1 MSHRDLPALRRARAL
16 SHASSLASSPM
27 RHQPLPS
34 LALVALVALG
44 ALPVVAGCGG
54 SSGGRTTTPVATLAP
69 LPIEAV
75 RAAAE
80 AAPDDPARQLALLD
94 AELHDEGGDPTRWDA
109 ISERVERLSAG
120 NPRAH
125 LMIARV
131 AYLHGEPER
140 SAEHYLRALESAAT
154 TPGSASIAEVAA
166 SSLADMG
173 TLVPNMPTTIA
184 ARVATILANP
194 GHIGGAAV
202 SSLSGMLISFA
213 YRTGD
218 LARVRALADGMG
230 CITSYRVAGPFGPE
244 VMAGFDRTYA
254 AAGVGPLAATYDL
267 GPHRAQQPT
276 RTLEA
281 RGCVV
286 SIAEGA
292 GRSGPGTSYAEAFVE
307 VPRSGD
313 YVLLVDIGVAYELSV
328 DGNRVVRADRRRD
341 VSERLSF
348 HRVTLEAGRH
358 EIEVRTT
365 ARAANPAIM
374 LALMGDDG
382 LRPRAEAPAT
392 TYDGSLPDEQEA
404 RELRGLDLWVAVRQA
419 LDRGNGVGAREYA
432 ARMGERPGAAMQAL
446 AIQVAQNDPF
456 LEDQQRQTRVLGLV
470 RALRTRDPLMW
481 NAALQDARQA
491 SGEGRDQ
498 EALALARQM
507 HTQWPTLAP
516 VTLFLVELLVAR
528 GWDGEADGLIAEATA
543 AIPGACTPLYS
554 TLAGAQRR
562 GVAADIDAAVE
573 AIVACDATS
582 SARYERR
589 MAQRNWDGARAEIE
603 RLTAFEPPQARALLL
618 GWHLEVARSVS
629 DDRRVNEILDELRTL
644 TPRDSTVVNEQAD
657 RQFARGRRD
666 DALRTMETALEHDRP
681 AMISM
686 IYPRRALFARD
697 ELADFRLDGA
707 QVLRD
712 FEASGRTYSEPAV
725 LVLDYTVVRVFEDG
739 SRLVLTHNIWK
750 MQSEEAVDEHGEFE
764 PPGNAYLFRLHT
776 VKADGTRLEP
786 DMIEGKDTIS
796 MPNLQIGDYVEH
808 EFVQYVPP
816 SSAYAA
822 GVVGGRFMFQGF
834 EKPYDRSE
842 LVVIAP
848 TSMGALVVDPR
859 GPAPELVRETRGPLE
874 VYRWRVNESRPLVAE
889 PSAISALEF
898 LPSINW
904 GIGANWNELFAML
917 SDQLEDQ
924 DVVDPAARR
933 LARRI
938 VQGQETLRGR
948 ALAVYGWVTEN
959 IESTDGGL
967 FEPAG
972 LMLAGRRGNRAR
984 VMRYLL
990 GLADV
995 PADLVLVRG
1004 FGTDQTRSPL
1014 PDTDT
1019 YDDVLLR
1026 IGTGSEAIYTTT
1038 AARGLAFGYIP
1049 EHLSGQDG
1057 VVLSAAAERVTIP
1070 NAPADQ
1076 DLSVV
1081 DVVVQLAPTGA
1092 AQLTVRETYVGAA
1105 ASSWRENLRAVPEA
1119 ELQDRFEEGYVA
1131 HVVPGAHV
1139 TNLRIVGREDPEAP
1153 LVLEYTF
1160 EVAAIGRIQGDRWM
1174 IPPLYGV
1181 RLAPRFAELPARR
1194 TTQIVGAIAADVRM
1208 RVIPP
1213 RGVPNPVPG
1222 ADAALRGPGA
1232 ATVRV
1237 ASQVGQ
1243 SDTTVTS
1250 QVRVPLA
1257 RIAPSDYAAFAD
1269 FCRRADDALSR
1280 ELSIP
1285 IR

>member
-1 MSHRDLPALRRARAL
+1 MSRSAL
-16 SHASSLASSPM
+16 STARVARVLAHRPSLAPASM
-27 RHQPLPS
+27 RHHSLLS
-34 LALVALVALG
+34 LALVALALF
-44 ALPVVAGCGG
+44 PGCGG
-54 SSGGRTTTPVATLAP
+54 SSGGRGTLPEPVPAPP
-69 LPIEAV
+69 LPIEAI

-94 AELHDEGGDPTRWDA
+94 AEMHDEGGDPTRWGT
-109 ISERVERLSAG
+109 ISERVARLSLG

-131 AYLHGEPER
+131 AYLHGDPEV
-140 SAEHYLRALESAAT
+140 AAHHYLLAIESAAT
-154 TPGSASIAEVAA
+154 TPGNASIAEVAA
-166 SSLADMG
+166 SSLSDMG
-173 TLVPNMPTTIA
+173 TLVANMPTTIA
-184 ARVATILANP
+184 ARVRAILASP
-194 GHIGGAAV
+194 GHVGGATV
-202 SSLSGMLISFA
+202 SSLTGMLISFA
-213 YRTGD
+213 YRAGD
-218 LARVRALADGMG
+218 LAQVRALADGMG

-244 VMAGFDRTYA
+244 VMAGFDRTYP

-267 GPHRAQQPT
+267 GPHRGVQPT
-276 RTLEA
+276 RTLET

-292 GRSGPGTSYAEAFVE
+292 ARSGPGTSYAEAFVE
-307 VPRSGD
+307 VPRAGE
-313 YVLLVDIGVAYELSV
+313 YVLLADIGVAYELSV
-328 DGNRVVRADRRRD
+328 DGNRVVRADRRHE
-341 VSERLSF
+341 VSERLTF

-374 LALMGDDG
+374 LALMADDG

-392 TYDGSLPDEQEA
+392 TYDGSLPNDQEA
-404 RELRGLDLWVAVRQA
+404 RELHGLDLWVAVRQA

-432 ARMGERPGAAMQAL
+432 ARMGDRPGAAMQAL
-446 AIQVAQNDPF
+446 AIQVFQNDPF

-491 SGEGRDQ
+491 AGEGRSQ
-498 EALALARQM
+498 EALALARQL
-507 HTQWPTLAP
+507 HAQWPTLAP
-516 VTLFLVELLVAR
+516 VTLFLVELLVER
-528 GWDGEADGLIAEATA
+528 GWDGEADGLIAQATA

-554 TLAGAQRR
+554 TLSGAQRR
-562 GVAADIDAAVE
+562 GVASEIDAAVE
-573 AIVACDATS
+573 AIVSCDATS

-589 MAQRNWDGARAEIE
+589 MAQRNWDGARAEIV
-603 RLTAFEPPQARALLL
+603 RLTAFEPPQARGLLL
-618 GWHLEVARSVS
+618 GWHLEVARSVN
-629 DDRRVNEILDELRTL
+629 DDRRVDEILAELRTL
-644 TPRDSTVVNEQAD
+644 TPRDVAVVTEQAD
-657 RQFARGRRD
+657 RQLARGRRD
-666 DALRTMETALEHDRP
+666 ESLGTMERALEHDRA
-681 AMISM
+681 AMISL

-725 LVLDYTVVRVFEDG
+725 LVLDYTAVRVFEDG

-764 PPGNAYLFRLHT
+764 PPSNGYLFRLHT

-796 MPNLQIGDYVEH
+796 MPNLQIGDYVEY

-842 LVVIAP
+842 LVVAVP
-848 TSMGALVVDPR
+848 SSMGALVVDPR
-859 GPAPELVRETRGPLE
+859 GPAPEVVRETRGPLE

-889 PSAISALEF
+889 SGSISALEY

-904 GIGANWNELFAML
+904 GVGANWNELFAML
-917 SDQLEDQ
+917 SDQLQDQ

-948 ALAVYGWVTEN
+948 ALAVYLWVTEN
-959 IESTDGGL
+959 IENTDAGL

-990 GLADV
+990 SLADV

-1004 FGTDQTRSPL
+1004 FGADQTRSPL

-1026 IGTGSEAIYTTT
+1026 IGRGDEAIYTTT

-1049 EHLSGQDG
+1049 EHLAGQDG
-1057 VVLSAAAERVTIP
+1057 VVLSAEAERVTVP
-1070 NAPADQ
+1070 RVSVEQ

-1081 DVVVQLAPTGA
+1081 DVVVELANTGA
-1092 AQLTVRETYVGAA
+1092 ARLTVRETYIGAA

-1119 ELQDRFEEGYVA
+1119 ELKDRFEEGYVA
-1131 HVVPGAHV
+1131 HVVPGARV
-1139 TNLRIVGREDPEAP
+1139 TDLRIAGRDDPEAP
-1153 LVLEYTF
+1153 LVLEYVF
-1160 EVAAIGRIQGDRWM
+1160 EVPAIGRVQGDRWM
-1174 IPPLYGV
+1174 IPPLFGV
-1181 RLAPRFAELPARR
+1181 RLAPRFAETPTRR
-1194 TTQIVGAIAADVRM
+1194 TTQIVGSIAADVRM

-1213 RGVPNPVPG
+1213 RGAPNATPG
-1222 ADAALRGPGA
+1222 ADATLRGPGGA
-1232 ATVRV
+1232 EVRV
-1237 ASQVGQ
+1237 SSQVGA
-1243 SDTTVTS
+1243 SDTTVTTR
-1250 QVRVPLA
+1250 VRVPLT
-1257 RIAPSDYAAFAD
+1257 RIAPSDYPTFAD

-1280 ELSIP
+1280 ELTIP